1 MRKTRFVKSLKLLL
15 AGVLAC
21 GTLVTANLVKAGY
34 IYDSDSQ
41 PIESSVGLILNTD
54 GIYNVNST
62 AWGGNI
68 EASDITSLSDMYV
81 YNDGKGEELI
91 YVVDSKSD
99 KLFVFDKNM
108 NYVEEVSKFE
118 IDPSKFTIEELS
130 KIKTKKSDGNASVS
144 KNLAPTNDPSDTFWQ
159 KYDENMDPEYT
170 GEKHKFYVECFG
182 LSGVYRALRP
192 KKDANNVNIPGEY
205 EDLIYLCDKS
215 NAQIL
220 IVDAK
225 TYEVVQVVTAP
236 ANADFAAK
244 FAPLKIVTDVSGR
257 MYIISSSVY
266 EGIILMSPRGEFMRY
281 VGVNYTTLSFWDAF
295 MRNFKTEEQLA
306 QQASILSTE
315 FNNLAIDDKGFLY
328 TVSRGIWNA
337 ATETTDYTKMIK
349 RINQAGND
357 VLIRNGYSV
366 PQGDLV
372 IVKTSEL
379 SSASKFSAIT
389 VNEYGVYTVSDTTK
403 GRLFTYDKEGNL
415 LYISGGSGLEQTD
428 ISMPVAVCYQGENVL
443 VLDSGNCAILRYEPT
458 DFARS
463 INKATEYQFYGDSV
477 AASNEWSNV
486 IAANPN
492 YQLAYVGV
500 GKTLLENGRYQEAM
514 LYFEKGDDVAYYS
527 RAYKK
532 YRDGILKEYFPYA
545 MYGVLVLAGGLLVLK
560 AVKKFKN
567 KNGEGDEIV

>member
-81 YNDGKGEELI
+81 YNDGEGEELI

-108 NYVEEVSKFE
+108 NYIEEVSKFE

-205 EDLIYLCDKS
+205 EDLIYGM
-215 NAQIL
+215 
-220 IVDAK
+220 V
-225 TYEVVQVVTAP
+225 
-236 ANADFAAK
+236 
-244 FAPLKIVTDVSGR
+244 
-257 MYIISSSVY
+257 
-266 EGIILMSPRGEFMRY
+266 
-281 VGVNYTTLSFWDAF
+281 
-295 MRNFKTEEQLA
+295 EE
-306 QQASILSTE
+306 IYHNICET
-315 FNNLAIDDKGFLY
+315 DDKHL
-328 TVSRGIWNA
+328 
-337 ATETTDYTKMIK
+337 
-349 RINQAGND
+349 
-357 VLIRNGYSV
+357 
-366 PQGDLV
+366 
-372 IVKTSEL
+372 
-379 SSASKFSAIT
+379 
-389 VNEYGVYTVSDTTK
+389 
-403 GRLFTYDKEGNL
+403 
-415 LYISGGSGLEQTD
+415 
-428 ISMPVAVCYQGENVL
+428 
-443 VLDSGNCAILRYEPT
+443 
-458 DFARS
+458 
-463 INKATEYQFYGDSV
+463 
-477 AASNEWSNV
+477 
-486 IAANPN
+486 
-492 YQLAYVGV
+492 
-500 GKTLLENGRYQEAM
+500 
-514 LYFEKGDDVAYYS
+514 
-527 RAYKK
+527 
-532 YRDGILKEYFPYA
+532 
-545 MYGVLVLAGGLLVLK
+545 
-560 AVKKFKN
+560 
-567 KNGEGDEIV
+567 